1 MTEYVTIS
9 FRTYKNHD
17 LTERMLHG
25 KMRAGAPYDLS
36 LTLGETCNSFYHK
49 EAGIITAPTGVVVG
63 TLQRIGNLPAGVEE
77 GVPLPVELIDYDVRD
92 DTWLFTV
99 SV

>member
-1 MTEYVTIS
+1 MTGHVTIS

-36 LTLGETCNSFYHK
+36 LTLGETCSSRYHK
-49 EAGIITAPTGVVVG
+49 EAGALTAPTGVVVG
-63 TLQRIGNLPAGVEE
+63 TLQCVGNLPAGVEE

-99 SV
+99 RV

>member
-1 MTEYVTIS
+1 MTKHATIS

-77 GVPLPVELIDYDVRD
+77 GVPLPVELIDYNKQD

>member
-1 MTEYVTIS
+1 MTEYATIS

-17 LTERMLHG
+17 LTERMLHN
-25 KMRAGAPYDLS
+25 KMRAGTTSDLS
-36 LTLGETCNSFYHK
+36 LTLETTCISYHHK
-49 EAGIITAPTGVVVG
+49 EAGVLVSPTGVRAGILHRVSE
-63 TLQRIGNLPAGVEE
+63 IPAGAQE
-77 GVPLPVELIDYDVRD
+77 GVPLPVELIDYNMKD